1 MNPTMKL
8 TRPPAAGRPLEYGVP
23 FSTRLG
29 LGAKGSLSPVV
40 LANRDFIRAWVARRV
55 AKNVVPVRRDT

>member
-8 TRPPAAGRPLEYGVP
+8 TRPPAAGRPLESGVP

-29 LGAKGSLSPVV
+29 LGAKPSLSPV
-40 LANRDFIRAWVARRV
+40 LLGNRDFIRAWVARRV
-55 AKNVVPVRRDT
+55 AKNAVPARRDT